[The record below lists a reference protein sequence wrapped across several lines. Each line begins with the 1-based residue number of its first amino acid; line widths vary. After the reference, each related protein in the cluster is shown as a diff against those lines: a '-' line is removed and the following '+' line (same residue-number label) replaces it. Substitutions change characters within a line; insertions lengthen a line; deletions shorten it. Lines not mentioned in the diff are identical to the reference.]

1 MKLPAPRRVLI
12 GRLVWKLID
21 AKGPTGAPVLLLL
34 PGTLGTAEIFSEVFQ
49 RLGGKLR
56 IVAVTYPM
64 IDGIERLADSLAAL
78 LTTLGI
84 PRASVAGSSLGGF
97 LTQHFAARHPGRVEH
112 LLLGN
117 TLWDPGQV
125 RRIVGGASVQQLR
138 AAPASKHQ
146 AMVLG
151 SLDAWPEVEPGVVR
165 LKSILQD
172 SGKRLL
178 GARAIKA
185 RVLAVQ
191 AAPAAPRLTVPDSRI
206 TLLDCADD
214 PLLPRAV
221 QDAMVQRYPAA
232 RHVRMKIGGH
242 YPYILRPAEYCEVL
256 AQALGLD

>member
-1 MKLPAPRRVLI
+1 MKLPVQRRVLI

-21 AKGPTGAPVLLLL
+21 AKGPKGAPALLLL

-64 IDGIERLADSLAAL
+64 IDSIERLADSLAAL
-78 LTTLGI
+78 LTKLGI

-97 LTQHFAARHPGRVEH
+97 LAQHFAARHPDRVER

-125 RRIVGGASVQQLR
+125 RRIVGGASVEQLR
-138 AAPASKHQ
+138 AAPAAMHQ
-146 AMVLG
+146 NMVLG
-151 SLDAWPEVEPGVVR
+151 SLKAWPEVEPGVVR
-165 LKSILQD
+165 LKAILQD

-191 AAPAAPRLTVPDSRI
+191 AARAAPKLAVPDKRI
-206 TLLDCADD
+206 TVLDCADD

-221 QDAMVQRYPAA
+221 QDAMRQRYPGAH
-232 RHVRMKIGGH
+232 HVRMKIGGH
-242 YPYILRPAEYCEVL
+242 YPYILRPDEYCEVL
-256 AQALGLD
+256 AQSLRMD